1 MAEQAHTAE
10 VTTRFL
16 CSTAL
21 LSISSALAQIG
32 TAPAISSISGAGL
45 STPPITRITSGGMIT
60 LYGSNFTPVGVT
72 HTLQASDITSG
83 STMPTNLA
91 QTCVQIGGTAAP
103 LYYVSSTQINA
114 QATAVQSSGTAQV
127 TVIANCGTVGQASSQ
142 PFSVQLASSAPEFL
156 SFKNNSVAAV
166 EVSSG
171 ALVGTPGLIAGAN
184 FAPAKPGDVL
194 SIYGVGFGA
203 TSPSVPPGILATAA
217 ASTTGTPTVT
227 IGGVTA
233 AVLYAGL
240 APGFAGLYQV
250 NLTVPMGVQ
259 SGNQPIVIQVNGG
272 ASPAG
277 AFLPIASTTPG
288 AMSIS
293 ISGNQFIDGTGNII
307 QLRGVSLSSMEFT
320 AVQGW
325 DPSDP
330 TGGNFG
336 QPDNPNWAAIAGWKA
351 NVVRIPLN
359 ESSWLALTCTDTDG
373 VVHQAD
379 PGGNYK
385 TFLANMVKSANASG
399 MYVILDLHWA
409 APGNSCPMLQTQM
422 ADSDHSLD
430 FWTSIAQTYKTN
442 PAVMF
447 ELFNEPFMN
456 VDFTGDQW
464 QYIMF
469 GTGGSFSGYPATS
482 TKGNQKNIATPWTI
496 ASYQA
501 MINAVRATGATNPI
515 LIGSLS
521 YTADLSGWLSHVPTD
536 PMNQMA
542 ATWHPYPT
550 YGAAFGSAAYA
561 QPGFSP
567 QIFNE
572 VKAIFAAGIP
582 VIATETGDQDSAG
595 TVGAPLVTT
604 ITTFADQMGMSLLG
618 WTWDVWTQPSFVLIK
633 DGNGTPTDGYGQFFR
648 NWMVNH
654 Q

>member
-1 MAEQAHTAE
+1 MTIFRAATLILA
-10 VTTRFL
+10 VSPAF
-16 CSTAL
+16 
-21 LSISSALAQIG
+21 AQIG
-32 TAPAISSISGAGL
+32 STPVITSIAGAGL
-45 STPPITRITSGGMIT
+45 STPRITQITPGGMVTIFGT
-60 LYGSNFTPVGVT
+60 NFAPAGVSYA
-72 HTLQASDITSG
+72 LQASDITG
-83 STMPTNLA
+83 GTTMPTNLA
-91 QTCVQIGGTAAP
+91 QTCVQIGGIAAP

-114 QATAVQSSGTAQV
+114 QTTAVPTSGSVQV
-127 TVIANCGTVGQASSQ
+127 TVIANCGTVGQATSQ
-142 PFSVQLASSAPEFL
+142 PFTVQTAASAPEFL
-156 SFKNNSVAAV
+156 YFKNESVAAV
-166 EVSSG
+166 EVISG
-171 ALVGTPGLIAGAN
+171 AFVGTPGLIAGAS
-184 FAPAKPGDVL
+184 FAPSKPGDV
-194 SIYGVGFGA
+194 IEIFAVGLGA
-203 TSPSVPPGILATAA
+203 TSPAVPPGTVASAA
-217 ASTTGTPTVT
+217 ASTGTAVVT
-227 IGGVTA
+227 IGGVA
-233 AVLYAGL
+233 ASVSYSGL

-272 ASPAG
+272 TSPSG
-277 AFLPIASTTPG
+277 AYLPIAGTNPG
-288 AMSIS
+288 TMSIS
-293 ISGNQFIDGTGNII
+293 ISGNQFIDASGNVI
-307 QLRGVSLSSMEFT
+307 QMRGVNLSAMEF
-320 AVQGW
+320 AAIQGY

-336 QPDNPNWAAIAGWKA
+336 QPDNPNWTAVASWKA

-359 ESSWLALTCTDTDG
+359 EASWLALTCTDTDG

-385 TFLANMVKSANASG
+385 TFLANMVKSANALG

-430 FWTSIAQTYKTN
+430 FWTSIAQTYKSN

-469 GTGGSFSGYPATS
+469 GTGGAFSGYPATS
-482 TKGNQKNIATPWTI
+482 TKGNQQNIATPWTI

-501 MINAVRATGATNPI
+501 MINAVRATGATNPV

-536 PMNQMA
+536 PLNQMA

-550 YGAAFGSAAYA
+550 YGAAFGTPASA
-561 QPGFSP
+561 QPDFAP
-567 QIFNE
+567 QVFTE
-572 VKAIFAAGIP
+572 VQAIFAAGIP

-595 TVGAPLVTT
+595 TVGAPLVAT
-604 ITTFADQMGMSLLG
+604 ITAFADKMGMSLLG
-618 WTWDVWTQPSFVLIK
+618 WTWDVWTNPDDVLIK
-633 DGNGTPTDGYGQFFR
+633 DVNGTPTDGYGQFFH

-654 Q
+654 P